1 MGSKEKDGGDP
12 ATDRSVLIKTAVRNC
27 TEFCGLDLSSC
38 SWLRFVE
45 IHYNRTF
52 GKEICV
58 IFIPCIWNL
67 SFEKL
72 LSLSFTNE
80 NKDDSTMEDVPSP
93 YSDDDT
99 NKSQDEQALQKNESE
114 TESEESV
121 KNSKTKKESNKNDK
135 DDKMDE
141 SSNNEELK
149 DENNEDKIKD
159 DNKDDNNEVSNNED
173 KSKEKEENSKEDE
186 DTKGDNQDKLK
197 NKEPPSDS
205 IIKSKK
211 KRLAPSKE
219 PKIPLITAL
228 PEDMRLKTLDLS
240 LNGLLEYDDTD
251 VEERTFEVSLCGEL
265 FDDMLKHHFG
275 EIIKTA
281 LLDYNNKRRSQSEEP
296 PKKKQ
301 KLDPNVEKEP
311 SNINTEEL
319 RDAFEYFDKKFS
331 GYFYPEDVEEILYI
345 LGDDVCAREIEDLVD
360 SLIDASSGK

>member
-99 NKSQDEQALQKNESE
+99 NKSQDDEELQKNESE

-159 DNKDDNNEVSNNED
+159 NNDS
-173 KSKEKEENSKEDE
+173 STKEEK
-186 DTKGDNQDKLK
+186 
-197 NKEPPSDS
+197 
-205 IIKSKK
+205 
-211 KRLAPSKE
+211 
-219 PKIPLITAL
+219 
-228 PEDMRLKTLDLS
+228 
-240 LNGLLEYDDTD
+240 
-251 VEERTFEVSLCGEL
+251 
-265 FDDMLKHHFG
+265 
-275 EIIKTA
+275 
-281 LLDYNNKRRSQSEEP
+281 
-296 PKKKQ
+296 
-301 KLDPNVEKEP
+301 
-311 SNINTEEL
+311 
-319 RDAFEYFDKKFS
+319 
-331 GYFYPEDVEEILYI
+331 
-345 LGDDVCAREIEDLVD
+345 IEDND
-360 SLIDASSGK
+360 S